1 MNISR
6 RFVLAALCL
15 CVAFTLSAR
24 LPVRHSADAGGK
36 SAAALKIAVMTDVH
50 YLSPLL
56 AGEGDALAA
65 FEKATGRK
73 TTELHAVLNKVID
86 SLMEEAPDILLVT
99 GDLTNHGERQ
109 SHLDF
114 IALLRPLQKAGT
126 RIFVIPGNHDVNI
139 PDARMYKGSESTPV
153 ESVSAD
159 EFARLYG
166 SFGYEKALQRDE
178 TSLSYLTMIDERTW
192 LLCIDSNRYN
202 EQTITS
208 VTAGRI
214 GPQTLEWARHILHV
228 AKEKGITVLGMM
240 HHGLVEHMPYQD
252 AFFPDYLVENWQQ
265 QADIL
270 ADAGL
275 NVIFTG
281 HFHASDI
288 SLHTSPAGNRIYD
301 VETAALAQYPFGYRI
316 LQLQGNELSITTRIV
331 TSIPGNPDFEHE
343 SRRRLET
350 VTRRVAQNRLNKTK
364 MPMSEEVKTALT
376 DLIVQ
381 LNLMHVRGD
390 EAADPGMKSA
400 VSMFASMMGTA
411 ADMESFA
418 FDFPPEDNEV
428 VITLNVGEE

>member
-6 RFVLAALCL
+6 RSVPAVLCF
-15 CVAFTLSAR
+15 CIAFTLAAR
-24 LPVRHSADAGGK
+24 LPVHSADARGK

-50 YLSPLL
+50 YLSPLM
-56 AGEGDALAA
+56 AGEGEALAA
-65 FEKATGRK
+65 FENATGRK
-73 TTELHAVLNKVID
+73 TTELHAVFNIVID

-99 GDLTNHGERQ
+99 GDITNHGERQ

-126 RIFVIPGNHDVNI
+126 RIFVIPGNHDVHI
-139 PDARMYKGSESTPV
+139 PDARMYKGSESIPV
-153 ESVSAD
+153 ESVSAE
-159 EFARLYG
+159 EFASLYG
-166 SFGYEKALQRDE
+166 SFGYEKALRRDE
-178 TSLSYLTMIDERTW
+178 TSLSYLAMIDERTW

-202 EQTITS
+202 EQTTTS

-214 GPQTLEWARHILHV
+214 RPQTLEWALNILHE

-252 AFFPDYLVENWQQ
+252 AFFPDYLVEDWQQ
-265 QADIL
+265 QADKL
-270 ADAGL
+270 AEAGL

-301 VETAALAQYPFGYRI
+301 VETASLAQYPFGYRI
-316 LQLQGNELSITTRIV
+316 MQLQGKELSIRTRFV

-343 SRRRLET
+343 SRRRLEA
-350 VTRRVAQNRLNKTK
+350 VTRRVAQNRLDKTK

-381 LNLMHVRGD
+381 LNLLHVRGD
-390 EAADPGMKSA
+390 EAADPGMKN
-400 VSMFASMMGTA
+400 VIRMFASMMGTA

>member
-1 MNISR
+1 MNDSHHSI
-6 RFVLAALCL
+6 LAALFL
-15 CVAFTLSAR
+15 CIAFTLSAQV
-24 LPVRHSADAGGK
+24 PGGYYEGAEGK
-36 SAAALKIAVMTDVH
+36 SGAALKIAVMTDVH

-56 AGEGDALAA
+56 AGEGEALVA

-73 TTELHAVLNKVID
+73 TTELHAVLNKVIA
-86 SLMEEAPDILLVT
+86 SLKEEAPDMLLVT
-99 GDLTNHGERQ
+99 GDITNHGERQ

-114 IALLRPLQKAGT
+114 IALLRQLEKAGT
-126 RIFVIPGNHDVNI
+126 RIFVIPGNHDVLI
-139 PDARMYKGSESTPV
+139 PDAKMYKGSGSTPV

-166 SFGYEKALQRDE
+166 TFGYEEAMRRDE
-178 TSLSYLTMIDERTW
+178 TSLSYLAMLNERTW

-202 EQTITS
+202 EQTTSS

-214 GPQTLEWARHILHV
+214 GRQTMEWALNILRE

-240 HHGLVEHMPYQD
+240 HHGVVEHMPYQD
-252 AFFPDYLVENWQQ
+252 AFFPDYLVEDWQQ
-265 QADIL
+265 QADKL

-288 SLHTSPAGNRIYD
+288 SLHTSPAGNRIHD
-301 VETAALAQYPFGYRI
+301 VETASLAQYPFGYRI
-316 LQLQGNELSITTRIV
+316 MQLQGNELSVSTRFV

-343 SRRRLET
+343 SRRRLEA
-350 VTRRVAQNRLNKTK
+350 VTRRVAQSRLNKTK
-364 MPMSEEVKTALT
+364 MPMTEEVKTALT

-390 EAADPGMKSA
+390 EEADPGMKRA
-400 VSMFASMMGTA
+400 ISMFASMMGTA

-418 FDFPPEDNEV
+418 FDFPPEDNKV
-428 VITLNVGEE
+428 VIRLNVGEE